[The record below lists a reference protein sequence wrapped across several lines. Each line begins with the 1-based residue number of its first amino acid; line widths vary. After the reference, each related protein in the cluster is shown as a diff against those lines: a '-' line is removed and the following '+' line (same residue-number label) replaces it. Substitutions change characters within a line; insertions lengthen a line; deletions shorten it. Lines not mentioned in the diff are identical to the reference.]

1 MNVLNGVTAVQRCGH
16 TLQTHSSQVWGS
28 TVHIKTPLAM
38 AITVTLALG
47 AAAPLQAA
55 GQQALAATG
64 VVAADAVDLDRI
76 EVRAQ
81 LESQVRAVD
90 LKRSSDAIED
100 AVSSDALGQ
109 YPDKNVAESL
119 QRLPGI
125 SVTRDQGEGRFVV
138 IRGLDANLNSVSIDG
153 IAVGTPEDSS
163 RAAPLDVIP
172 SDSTERLRVVKS
184 PTPDMPGDAIGGA
197 VLVESASAFD
207 RDGRSLRGKI
217 EASHQQLS
225 GETSPKASFNYS
237 EVFADTFGI
246 ALGVNYQNR
255 KFESDNTEV
264 EYDNLD
270 GDIDP
275 QDVKPGDVT
284 AINLQN
290 RKYEIERKRIGAILN
305 MDWRP
310 NEDSKYYLRTLYS
323 QFDDAE
329 TRQRVIYNFDD
340 ADMVATGT
348 DQYRL
353 DDLPA
358 DAIQKRMRY
367 RTKKENTFA
376 ASLGGENKLTN
387 AVVDYKIGYTR
398 TEERVNDEMEAR
410 FELDAD
416 DMSATLDQRSRL
428 PTYTLSSNDW
438 MDNANY
444 AFDRFV
450 ISPKQVNDEERSAQ
464 VNVRFDGD
472 NSSIKFGLLG
482 RWRDRD
488 VNVDESELRRGP
500 DIDLASWTAADPE
513 HRHGVMGQGMSSAA
527 MRAYWAQNGSRYTAR
542 PQDVAG
548 NAATSLEEDYTASED
563 IFASYAMGTW
573 DIGALRIIGGVRVEN
588 TRFKATGNSVELD
601 DDDGYTVSP
610 VEANRSYT
618 NVLPGL
624 HLRYDAADD
633 WVLRASAN
641 KTVSRPS
648 FGDISPRRALN
659 AGDEALRLGNPQLDP
674 YESKNIDLS
683 VEKYIGTTGIVSLG
697 LFHKSIDGYIV
708 ETVSQNDPAYDG
720 LDVTRPI
727 NGRKATVRGAE
738 FNWQQQLAFLPGAL
752 DGLLVGASGTWL
764 DTRFDAGI
772 ADREGEEFML
782 PRASKHVYSAH
793 IGYEKYGLSTR
804 LAAVYR
810 SEYLD
815 TVGAGRAFDIY
826 VAPNTQLDFSLDY
839 KFTPRISLYFEAQ
852 NLLDKP
858 LELYQ
863 GSRSRTL
870 QMEEYG
876 RTYAVGLKVA
886 L

>member
-1 MNVLNGVTAVQRCGH
+1 M
-16 TLQTHSSQVWGS
+16 
-28 TVHIKTPLAM
+28 HIKTPLAM

>member
-1 MNVLNGVTAVQRCGH
+1 MNVLNGVTALQLCGH

-55 GQQALAATG
+55 GQQALAVTG
-64 VVAADAVDLDRI
+64 AVAADAVDLDRI

-81 LESQVRAVD
+81 LESQIRAVD

-246 ALGVNYQNR
+246 ALGVNYQDR
-255 KFESDNTEV
+255 RFESDNTEV

-284 AINLQN
+284 AINLQS
-290 RKYEIERKRIGAILN
+290 RKYEIERKRIGANLN

-310 NEDSKYYLRTLYS
+310 NEYSEYYLRTLYS

-398 TEERVNDEMEAR
+398 TEERVNDEREAR

-416 DMSATLDQRSRL
+416 DMSGTLDQRSRL

-464 VNVRFDGD
+464 INVRFDGD

-588 TRFKATGNSVELD
+588 TRFRATGNSVELD
-601 DDDGYTVSP
+601 DDDGFTVSP

-683 VEKYIGTTGIVSLG
+683 VEKYIGSTGIVSLG

-720 LDVTRPI
+720 LDVARPI

-738 FNWQQQLAFLPGAL
+738 FNWQQQLAFLPGVL
-752 DGLLVGASGTWL
+752 DGLLAGASGTWL
-764 DTRFDAGI
+764 DTKFDAGI

-839 KFTPRISLYFEAQ
+839 KFTPRISMYFEAQ

-863 GSRSRTL
+863 GTRSRTL

>member
-1 MNVLNGVTAVQRCGH
+1 M
-16 TLQTHSSQVWGS
+16 
-28 TVHIKTPLAM
+28 HIKTPLAM
-38 AITVTLALG
+38 AITLTLAMG
-47 AAAPLQAA
+47 AAAPLHAA
-55 GQQALAATG
+55 GQQVVAGAGA
-64 VVAADAVDLDRI
+64 VAADAVDLDRI

-90 LKRSSDAIED
+90 LKRSSNAIED

-138 IRGLDANLNSVSIDG
+138 IRGLDANLNSVSVDG

-225 GETSPKASFNYS
+225 GETSPKAAFNYS
-237 EVFADTFGI
+237 EVFADTFGV
-246 ALGVNYQNR
+246 ALGVNYQKR
-255 KFESDNTEV
+255 TFESDNSEV

-284 AINLQN
+284 AINLQH
-290 RKYEIERKRIGAILN
+290 RKYEIERKRIGANLN

-310 NEDSKYYLRTLYS
+310 NEDSQYYLRTLYS

-329 TRQRVIYNFDD
+329 TRQRVIYNFDKARMASAGD
-340 ADMVATGT
+340 

-353 DDLPA
+353 DGMTKDSI
-358 DAIQKRMRY
+358 DKRMRY
-367 RTKKENTFA
+367 RTKEENTFA

-387 AVVDYKIGYTR
+387 AVVDYRIGYTR

-410 FELDAD
+410 FKLNGKAFNG
-416 DMSATLDQRSRL
+416 TLDQSSRL
-428 PTYTLSSNDW
+428 PTYTFDNPQW

-500 DIDLASWTAADPE
+500 GIDLASWTAADPE

-527 MRAYWAQNGSRYTAR
+527 MRSYWAQNGSRYTAR

-588 TRFKATGNSVELD
+588 THFKATGNSVELD
-601 DDDGYTVSP
+601 DDDGYTASP
-610 VEANRSYT
+610 VQANRSYT

-659 AGDEALRLGNPQLDP
+659 AGDEELRLGNPQLDP

-764 DTRFDAGI
+764 DTKFDAGI

-826 VAPNTQLDFSLDY
+826 VAPNTQLDFSLDF
-839 KFTPRISLYFEAQ
+839 KFTPRISMYFEAQ

-863 GSRSRTL
+863 GTRSRTL

>member
-1 MNVLNGVTAVQRCGH
+1 M
-16 TLQTHSSQVWGS
+16 
-28 TVHIKTPLAM
+28 HIKTPLAM

-290 RKYEIERKRIGAILN
+290 RKYEIERKRIGANLN

-416 DMSATLDQRSRL
+416 DMSGTLDQRSRL

-438 MDNANY
+438 MGNANY

-513 HRHGVMGQGMSSAA
+513 HRHGVMGQGMSSTA

-573 DIGALRIIGGVRVEN
+573 DVGALRIIGGVRVEN

-659 AGDEALRLGNPQLDP
+659 AGDEELRLGNPQLDP

-839 KFTPRISLYFEAQ
+839 KFTPRISMYFEAQ

-863 GSRSRTL
+863 GTRSRTL

>member
-1 MNVLNGVTAVQRCGH
+1 MNVLNGVTAVQLCGH

-38 AITVTLALG
+38 AITVTLGLG
-47 AAAPLQAA
+47 AAAPLRAA

-64 VVAADAVDLDRI
+64 AVAADAVDLDRI

-81 LESQVRAVD
+81 LESQIRAVD

-290 RKYEIERKRIGAILN
+290 RKYEIERKRIGANLN

-416 DMSATLDQRSRL
+416 DMSGTLDQRSRL

-601 DDDGYTVSP
+601 DDEGYTVSP

-764 DTRFDAGI
+764 DTKFDAGI

-839 KFTPRISLYFEAQ
+839 KFTPRISMYFEAQ

-863 GSRSRTL
+863 GTRSRTL

-876 RTYAVGLKVA
+876 HTYAVGLKVA

>member
-1 MNVLNGVTAVQRCGH
+1 MNVLNGVTAVQLCGH

-290 RKYEIERKRIGAILN
+290 RKYEIERKRIGANLN

-416 DMSATLDQRSRL
+416 DMSGTLDQRSRL

-573 DIGALRIIGGVRVEN
+573 DIGSLRIIGGVRVEN

-659 AGDEALRLGNPQLDP
+659 AGDEELRLGNPQLDP

-752 DGLLVGASGTWL
+752 DGVLVGASGTWL

-839 KFTPRISLYFEAQ
+839 KFTPRISMYFEAQ

-863 GSRSRTL
+863 GTRSRTL

>member
-1 MNVLNGVTAVQRCGH
+1 MNVLNGVTAVQLCGH

-290 RKYEIERKRIGAILN
+290 RKYEIERKRIGANLN

-310 NEDSKYYLRTLYS
+310 NEDSTYYLRTLYS

-416 DMSATLDQRSRL
+416 DMSGTLDQRSRL

-527 MRAYWAQNGSRYTAR
+527 MRSYWAQNGSRYTAR

-659 AGDEALRLGNPQLDP
+659 AGDEELRLGNPQLAP

-764 DTRFDAGI
+764 DTTFDAGI

-815 TVGAGRAFDIY
+815 SVGAGRAFDIY

-839 KFTPRISLYFEAQ
+839 KFTPRISMYFEAQ

-863 GSRSRTL
+863 GTRSRTL

>member
-1 MNVLNGVTAVQRCGH
+1 MNVLNGVTAVQLCGH

-55 GQQALAATG
+55 GEQALAATG
-64 VVAADAVDLDRI
+64 AVAADAVDLDRI

-81 LESQVRAVD
+81 LESQIRAVD

-255 KFESDNTEV
+255 RFESDNTEV

-284 AINLQN
+284 AINLQS
-290 RKYEIERKRIGAILN
+290 RKYEIERKRIGANLN

-310 NEDSKYYLRTLYS
+310 NEYSKYYLRTLYS

-340 ADMVATGT
+340 ADMVATGS

-416 DMSATLDQRSRL
+416 DMSGTLDQRSRL

-464 VNVRFDGD
+464 INVRFDGD

-588 TRFKATGNSVELD
+588 TRFRATGNSVELD

-683 VEKYIGTTGIVSLG
+683 VEKYIGSTGIVSLG

-708 ETVSQNDPAYDG
+708 ETVSQNDPVYDG

-738 FNWQQQLAFLPGAL
+738 FNWQQQLAFLPGVL
-752 DGLLVGASGTWL
+752 DGLLAGASGTWL
-764 DTRFDAGI
+764 DTKFDAGI

-839 KFTPRISLYFEAQ
+839 KFTPRISMYFEAQ

-863 GSRSRTL
+863 GTRSRTL

>member
-64 VVAADAVDLDRI
+64 AVAADAVDLDRI

-81 LESQVRAVD
+81 LESQIRAVD

-255 KFESDNTEV
+255 KLESDNTEV

-275 QDVKPGDVT
+275 QDVMPGEVT

-290 RKYEIERKRIGAILN
+290 RKYEIERKRIGANLN

-416 DMSATLDQRSRL
+416 DMSGTLDQRSRL

-513 HRHGVMGQGMSSAA
+513 HRHGVMGQGMSSTA

-563 IFASYAMGTW
+563 ISASYAMGTW
-573 DIGALRIIGGVRVEN
+573 DVGALRIIGGVRVEN

-659 AGDEALRLGNPQLDP
+659 AGDEELRLGNPQLDP

-708 ETVSQNDPAYDG
+708 ETVSRNDPAYDG

-839 KFTPRISLYFEAQ
+839 KFTPRISMYFEAQ

-863 GSRSRTL
+863 GTRSRTL